1 MATAK
6 THDRDA
12 IKAAL
17 LNLEQVLRQ
26 MELWGGE
33 QNRPS
38 EKALNSQSPFCLDT
52 IEFHEWL
59 EYVLIDKLTMM
70 LESEATLPEKM
81 LVHTYAQEKYRGQ
94 WTKYRELIGALHK
107 LDALITIVED

>member
-33 QNRPS
+33 QKRPS
-38 EKALNSQSPFCLDT
+38 EKSF
-52 IEFHEWL
+52 
-59 EYVLIDKLTMM
+59 KLTIAI
-70 LESEATLPEKM
+70 LFR
-81 LVHTYAQEKYRGQ
+81 HY
-94 WTKYRELIGALHK
+94 
-107 LDALITIVED
+107 

>member
-17 LNLEQVLRQ
+17 LNLEQELRQ
-26 MELWGGE
+26 MDLWGGK
-33 QNRPS
+33 QKRPS
-38 EKALNSQSPFCLDT
+38 EKSLNSQSPFCLDT

-70 LESEATLPEKM
+70 LDSGAPLPEKM

-94 WTKYRELIGALHK
+94 WTKYRNLIGALHK
-107 LDALITIVED
+107 LDALITIAED